1 MDKKQ
6 KLKFWDER
14 AELADLAG
22 TNDFVL
28 KNIEMQT
35 LLSYLKKGDSI
46 LDLGCGSGTAA
57 FYFLDNLEVT
67 ITGIDFSPKM
77 IAEAKRAAAEK
88 GFKDEQLGFS
98 VGDIRD
104 VKELEKS
111 EERYDVVMTE
121 RVLINLDNWQEQKD
135 AIDGIISLLKP
146 GGLYL
151 MCENLKEGLD
161 NLNRVRA
168 SINLEEI
175 EKPWH
180 NRYIGQNEV
189 SEITSAE
196 LLEVRDFTSGY
207 YFLSRVVNAHLAK
220 LQGISPSYDS
230 PINRLAEN
238 LGDFSAIRQ

>member
-46 LDLGCGSGTAA
+46 LDLEVREWYSRLL
-57 FYFLDNLEVT
+57 FLDNLEVT

-121 RVLINLDNWQEQKD
+121 RVIYK
-135 AIDGIISLLKP
+135 
-146 GGLYL
+146 
-151 MCENLKEGLD
+151 
-161 NLNRVRA
+161 
-168 SINLEEI
+168 
-175 EKPWH
+175 
-180 NRYIGQNEV
+180 
-189 SEITSAE
+189 
-196 LLEVRDFTSGY
+196 
-207 YFLSRVVNAHLAK
+207 SRQLAK
-220 LQGISPSYDS
+220 SKKM
-230 PINRLAEN
+230 R
-238 LGDFSAIRQ
+238 